1 MIDEALSLAYLKVL
15 RMLAPVAAVDGR
27 L

>member
-15 RMLAPVAAVDGR
+15 RMLAPVAAADGR